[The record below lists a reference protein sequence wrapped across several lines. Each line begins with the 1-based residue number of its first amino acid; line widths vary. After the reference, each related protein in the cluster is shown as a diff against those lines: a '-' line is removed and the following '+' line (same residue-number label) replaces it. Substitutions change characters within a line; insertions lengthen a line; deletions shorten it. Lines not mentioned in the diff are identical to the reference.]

1 MADCAAAPFVD
12 PAGLAAF
19 WREQYLAGYVRDGGG
34 AVKWLRGREGSGKSR
49 LLEAVAAGAHEL
61 GYVTAHLDAG
71 TVSLG
76 RFDELYRVVMQ
87 AVPIDHVARALAQT
101 AARGMGAGDWS
112 PDGGESVEAHLVRA
126 GRPLAAVQ
134 DDMARA
140 LDFLYA
146 GRELEPP
153 VAAAARRLALAHLQG
168 GESARGDAAT
178 AARWLRGERLL
189 APERRRTG
197 IYLAID
203 RYSARDVLR
212 SVLHLV
218 RMAGIPGMVWTVD
231 GLERLLVGR
240 HLERLD
246 GDAAGAP
253 ATVRY
258 SALRRL
264 DAYEGIREL
273 IDEAGGLPGL
283 FVLYAGRPEVYD
295 DERAGLVTY
304 PALAMRVQ
312 TEVEA
317 DVPNLFNDVQDLDR
331 LWQADWPAHQRQLV
345 RAYGRGVDTA
355 DLDLSAALGGAH
367 VSPVRR
373 LVELLTAGAA
383 AAGGDAGA

>member
-1 MADCAAAPFVD
+1 MPESARAATFVD
-12 PAGLAAF
+12 PAGLVAF
-19 WREQYLAGYVRDGGG
+19 WRQQYLEGYVRDGGG
-34 AVKWLRGREGSGKSR
+34 GVKWLRGREGSGKSR
-49 LLEAVAAGAHEL
+49 LLDAVAAGAREI

-71 TVSLG
+71 AVSLG
-76 RFDELYRVVMQ
+76 RFDELYRVVMRQ
-87 AVPIDHVARALAQT
+87 VPIDRVARALALT
-101 AARGMGAGDWS
+101 AARGAGAGDWS
-112 PDGGESVEAHLVRA
+112 PDSGESVEAHLVGA

-153 VAAAARRLALAHLQG
+153 VAAAARRLALAYLTS
-168 GESARGDAAT
+168 GENVRGDAAT
-178 AARWLRGERLL
+178 AARWLRGERLP
-189 APERRRTG
+189 ASERRRTG

-231 GLERLLVGR
+231 GLERLLVTR
-240 HLERLD
+240 RLERL
-246 GDAAGAP
+246 GDAAAAP
-253 ATVRY
+253 DAVHY

-273 IDEAGGLPGL
+273 IDEAASLPGL

-295 DERAGLVTY
+295 DERAGLATY

-345 RAYGRGVDTA
+345 RAYGQGVDAA